1 MQTSRNPKVLNKV
14 LKYKLRPILDRI
26 TQLEGVQMD
35 NNSYIQNITSKV
47 ENMKEQATEELE
59 NYKTASAKLDTSL
72 GKADKNLS
80 NLIKNTLYN
89 PNSTTKP
96 GTSGGSGESG
106 EEETKLITDKSI
118 DAACYGLVIDG
129 KDYSIYGVT
138 GKGIAIGENPAISK
152 EFIWRN
158 PANDSKP
165 FPSYYVNDILFID
178 TNTVMIATNNGI
190 VRYSMKEE
198 EYTVMDKSFGLP
210 HNIVYKV
217 IKVKGAEGDDVVAT
231 LSEYSKEPV
240 MVISEDKDFIQLL
253 RLPNVVLY
261 KPIKKEFIQ
270 NVSES
275 AIKDKLRLHILV
287 GDRGDNIPSIMEETR
302 FNPEFIKFCQDN
314 NIYEDDVLKFKT
326 LEISNTLI
334 DLFMSKNKGKSIYK
348 PARFGEKTAE
358 KYLVNLKENLLN
370 DKLAMNNYK
379 RNMILIDFEYIPK
392 DIKESIIKEYENCK
406 LNSDLEKLLRFFL
419 KYDCEKHADQLNLFI
434 AFK

>member
-1 MQTSRNPKVLNKV
+1 
-14 LKYKLRPILDRI
+14 
-26 TQLEGVQMD
+26 
-35 NNSYIQNITSKV
+35 
-47 ENMKEQATEELE
+47 
-59 NYKTASAKLDTSL
+59 
-72 GKADKNLS
+72 
-80 NLIKNTLYN
+80 
-89 PNSTTKP
+89 
-96 GTSGGSGESG
+96 
-106 EEETKLITDKSI
+106 
-118 DAACYGLVIDG
+118 
-129 KDYSIYGVT
+129 
-138 GKGIAIGENPAISK
+138 
-152 EFIWRN
+152 
-158 PANDSKP
+158 
-165 FPSYYVNDILFID
+165 
-178 TNTVMIATNNGI
+178 
-190 VRYSMKEE
+190 
-198 EYTVMDKSFGLP
+198 
-210 HNIVYKV
+210 
-217 IKVKGAEGDDVVAT
+217 
-231 LSEYSKEPV
+231 

-275 AIKDKLRLHILV
+275 EIKDKLRLHILV
-287 GDRGDNIPSIMEETR
+287 GDRVDNIPSIMEETR

-314 NIYEDDVLKFKT
+314 NIYEDDVLKFKN

-419 KYDCEKHADQLNLFI
+419 KYNCQNHSDDISAFRDRADDLPW
-434 AFK
+434 

>member
-1 MQTSRNPKVLNKV
+1 MIIIDFAHLSFKSLFVALDKEAFSKNKVDFKKYKGMFIHLMFNYLKLVQTEFSKDYGNDIILALEGSSSWRKEFYPKYKANRVLN
-14 LKYKLRPILDRI
+14 
-26 TQLEGVQMD
+26 E
-35 NNSYIQNITSKV
+35 NIDWENDVFPTIDEIV
-47 ENMKEQATEELE
+47 EIIKE
-59 NYKTASAKLDTSL
+59 
-72 GKADKNLS
+72 
-80 NLIKNTLYN
+80 TL
-89 PNSTTKP
+89 P
-96 GTSGGSGESG
+96 
-106 EEETKLITDKSI
+106 
-118 DAACYGLVIDG
+118 
-129 KDYSIYGVT
+129 
-138 GKGIAIGENPAISK
+138 
-152 EFIWRN
+152 
-158 PANDSKP
+158 
-165 FPSYYVNDILFID
+165 
-178 TNTVMIATNNGI
+178 
-190 VRYSMKEE
+190 
-198 EYTVMDKSFGLP
+198 
-210 HNIVYKV
+210 YKV

-275 AIKDKLRLHILV
+275 EIKDKLRLHILV
-287 GDRGDNIPSIMEETR
+287 GDRVDNIPSIMEETR

-314 NIYEDDVLKFKT
+314 NIYEDDVLKFKN

-419 KYDCEKHADQLNLFI
+419 KYDCQKHADDI
-434 AFK
+434 SAFRDRTDDLPW